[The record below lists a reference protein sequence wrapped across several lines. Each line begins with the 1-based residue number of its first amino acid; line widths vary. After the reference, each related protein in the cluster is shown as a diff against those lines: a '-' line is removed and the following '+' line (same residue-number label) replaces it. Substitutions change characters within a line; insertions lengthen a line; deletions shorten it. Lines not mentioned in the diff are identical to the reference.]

1 MLLAEHVVFLA
12 AGGYSLWTRDAWK
25 ALVFGRVGA
34 TLVLSL
40 GVAVSFLIAIVLAAL
55 ALRCRSGVWVATLAG
70 GVLGPLLAA
79 GAAWLLLSV
88 L

>member
-1 MLLAEHVVFLA
+1 
-12 AGGYSLWTRDAWK
+12 
-25 ALVFGRVGA
+25 
-34 TLVLSL
+34 
-40 GVAVSFLIAIVLAAL
+40 VAVSFLIAIVLAAL